1 MSISVTLNDYLM
13 RKAGNYELIRHSF
26 SEHMVEA
33 AWSSHLPVREVVKA
47 VVLKDKDNYMLAA
60 IPATN
65 KVMLSRI
72 QQMLGRKVQL
82 AHEEELV
89 QLFDDCSEGAI
100 PPLGDAFGMEMIWDD
115 SLADDNDIYFEAGD
129 HRHLVHLTGGQYMQ
143 LIRNH
148 PHGQISCA
156 ADDLV
161 DMVLH

>member
-47 VVLKDKDNYMLAA
+47 VVLKDKQSYMLAA

-65 KVMLSRI
+65 KVILPRI

-82 AHEEELV
+82 AHEEELP
-89 QLFDDCSEGAI
+89 QLFGDCSEGAI
-100 PPLGDAFGMEMIWDD
+100 PPLGDAFGLEMIWDD
-115 SLADDNDIYFEAGD
+115 SLAEDNDIYFEAGD

-143 LIRNH
+143 LLRNH
-148 PHGQISCA
+148 PHGHISCA
-156 ADDLV
+156 ADDLA
-161 DMVLH
+161 DMMLH